1 MSDFVIEKGQPMP
14 PGLHRGPRT
23 KGRPKGPKYPW
34 DKMEVGDRIKIP
46 VMSWANPNHIRQSV
60 ATSARL
66 WSKGNGLEHLWSTR
80 SIDGEL
86 YIYRVA

>member
-1 MSDFVIEKGQPMP
+1 MD
-14 PGLHRGPRT
+14 
-23 KGRPKGPKYPW
+23 
-34 DKMEVGDRIKIP
+34 VGDRIKIP

-80 SIDGEL
+80 TIDGEL